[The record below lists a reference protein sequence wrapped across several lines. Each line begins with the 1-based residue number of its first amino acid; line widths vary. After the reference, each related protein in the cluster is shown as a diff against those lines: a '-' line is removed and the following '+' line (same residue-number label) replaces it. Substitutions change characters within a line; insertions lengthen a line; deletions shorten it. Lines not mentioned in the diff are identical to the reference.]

1 MSLSTLQPYIQ
12 CLQHVNQR
20 PAIFAAAT
28 AACLIPVFPRLV
40 RSYHGFL
47 ALGQG
52 GVPYNVFGW
61 LLQATL
67 KLIAR
72 TDTTDPAHY
81 SRAEILDPYS
91 PHSTLT
97 FLDGPPPLEG
107 REGDRP
113 VVPCYVA
120 PQRQVTEGA
129 EASIKERME
138 WFLRAVVRDNDGFL
152 EMRPSCLEGPRF
164 DAIWLKS
171 WGRSRISPAFAGLAR
186 GEVTHVHPEGSS
198 HLTLSPRDAALVIER
213 GWGQRHPLSGVRG
226 MLPWTYVLVY
236 APRDQ
241 YELGVWKK
249 LVLASCSFLVSVTGG
264 QVVEITF
271 ESDAE

>member
-12 CLQHVNQR
+12 RLQHVNQK

-28 AACLIPVFPRLV
+28 TACLIAVFPRLV
-40 RSYHGFL
+40 RSYRGFL
-47 ALGQG
+47 ALGKDG
-52 GVPYNVFGW
+52 MPYNVFGW

-72 TDTTDPAHY
+72 TDTTDAAHY
-81 SRAEILDPYS
+81 SRAEILDTYS
-91 PHSTLT
+91 AHSSLSFLT
-97 FLDGPPPLEG
+97 GAPLQE

-113 VVPCYVA
+113 VIPYYVV
-120 PQRQVTEGA
+120 PQRQVTDDA

-138 WFLRAVVRDNDGFL
+138 RFLCAVVRDNDSVL
-152 EMRPSCLEGPRF
+152 EMRPSCLEDPQF
-164 DAIWLKS
+164 DAVWLKS
-171 WGRSRISPAFAGLAR
+171 SGRNGISPEFAGLAR

-198 HLTLSPRDAALVIER
+198 HLTLSPRDAALVLER

-236 APRDQ
+236 APRDKH
-241 YELGVWKK
+241 ELEVWKR
-249 LVLASCSFLVSVTGG
+249 LVQASCSFLVSVTGG
-264 QVVEITF
+264 QVVEITC
-271 ESDAE
+271 ESEAE